1 MQCKKCGKEL
11 EENWKICPECGEI
24 VHLDQQNEKEKYGK
38 KPVYKRVWFW
48 ILVVFACFV
57 GLGIYGS
64 SLPDED
70 TEKET
75 AKEAVEKEVT
85 DFSEYDLKELLAQAE
100 SGAESI
106 GLKRGEQENVY
117 AGLNGSIQVVY
128 DSGAVQKIQIKG
140 EAENTPSLYGVKIGM
155 AKTETT
161 EKLAGNYPE
170 TTETEAEQKFMNLE
184 TKESVICSIA
194 EDKVNEI
201 TYQKLSDDEVA
212 EYEKAKEE
220 QLRAYYIFPDSDKQ
234 YLSEDEV
241 RSVEADKLWIG
252 RNEVFAR
259 HGYIFENETL
269 RQHFESM
276 PWYQGTV
283 PSDQF
288 NADSVFN
295 DFEKKNVELIKKVE
309 DEING
314 NAEEQAA
321 IDGAY
326 NFIAGKT
333 FHKRD
338 TEMRVKFKE
347 SGEFVAVGY
356 YSTWPEFVNKYA
368 SYSITARYEVYRDDQ
383 KAWLTFINIEGV
395 EYYLR
400 YFEGGSINLAGYGEF
415 DGWYDLTDDTSE

>member
-1 MQCKKCGKEL
+1 M
-11 EENWKICPECGEI
+11 
-24 VHLDQQNEKEKYGK
+24 
-38 KPVYKRVWFW
+38 
-48 ILVVFACFV
+48 
-57 GLGIYGS
+57 
-64 SLPDED
+64 
-70 TEKET
+70 
-75 AKEAVEKEVT
+75 
-85 DFSEYDLKELLAQAE
+85 
-100 SGAESI
+100 
-106 GLKRGEQENVY
+106 
-117 AGLNGSIQVVY
+117 
-128 DSGAVQKIQIKG
+128 
-140 EAENTPSLYGVKIGM
+140 
-155 AKTETT
+155 
-161 EKLAGNYPE
+161 
-170 TTETEAEQKFMNLE
+170 
-184 TKESVICSIA
+184 
-194 EDKVNEI
+194 
-201 TYQKLSDDEVA
+201 
-212 EYEKAKEE
+212 
-220 QLRAYYIFPDSDKQ
+220 
-234 YLSEDEV
+234 
-241 RSVEADKLWIG
+241 EADKLWIG

-383 KAWLTFINIEGV
+383 KAWLAFINIEGV

-415 DGWYDLTDDTSE
+415 DGWYDLTDDISE